1 MNLMKLSKQNVQ
13 WEMLVARRG
22 VWKGQ
27 LEVAAL
33 AIKKRNPSQ
42 NLFYLQEKGRKVA
55 TPVIYIIYMLYS
67 GHFNIYS
74 PSSVTTYCID
84 HAKETQE
91 PIFPPELKLLH
102 QNDIKTVILKGPR
115 ATWYRPTSLSE
126 ILRNEKKNKFLFE
139 IPSRIL

>member
-67 GHFNIYS
+67 AHFNIYS

-126 ILRNEKKNKFLFE
+126 ILRNEKKQVF
-139 IPSRIL
+139 I